1 MAYYHHDMKVSIIT
15 ATYNSS
21 KTLKDTIES
30 ILHQDYNNIEY
41 ILVDGASSDATLDII
56 KSYEPKFGGRLKYVS
71 EPDKGL
77 YDAMNKG
84 IAMATGDVVGIL
96 NSDDFL
102 NDTGIISMV
111 VKHMKDTDIDA
122 IYGDVHYVNDNNL
135 AKCVR
140 YYSSKLFSP
149 KLMRLGFMPAHPSFY
164 CRTKVYRE
172 KGMFD
177 LNFKQAADF
186 ELLLRLIYCERIKTQ
201 YIPYDFV
208 TMRTGGLSSSGIKSH
223 KAIIKDHCRALKHNQ
238 VRSNT
243 FLLSL
248 RYIYKVIELIATK
261 FIKAAPMPNYVGKS

>member
-1 MAYYHHDMKVSIIT
+1 MKVSIIT

-30 ILHQDYNNIEY
+30 VLHQDYNNIEY

-111 VKHMKDTDIDA
+111 VKHMKDTDVDA

-140 YYSSKLFSP
+140 YYSSKIFSP

-223 KAIIKDHCRALKHNQ
+223 KAIMKDHCRALKHNQ

-261 FIKAAPMPNYVGKS
+261 FIKAAPMPNYVGKSY